1 MPMAFPYGIK
11 LTNYMTDKKVID
23 LMRQRIRSEHYD
35 ELLKRKRFY
44 KLIWIDNENVE
55 HFSDQTFSN
64 ISEAVEYQ
72 RCFPFAT
79 LVIEIKIKQI

>member
-1 MPMAFPYGIK
+1 MHTAFLTGININ
-11 LTNYMTDKKVID
+11 TYMTDKEVID
-23 LMRQRIRSEHYD
+23 QMRQRIRSEHYD